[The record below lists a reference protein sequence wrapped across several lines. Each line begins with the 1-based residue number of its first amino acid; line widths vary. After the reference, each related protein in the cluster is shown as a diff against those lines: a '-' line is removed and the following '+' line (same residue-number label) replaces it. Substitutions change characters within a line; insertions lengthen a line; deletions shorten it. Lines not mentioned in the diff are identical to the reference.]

1 MYYSDPLSS
10 LGSSSSLLGTG
21 VLAGALS
28 VVAVLAFIA
37 LCVAGYIML
46 LGKNAS
52 HRTSALGR
60 FFNFDHFYIEKV
72 LQVLNLIAAVGIA
85 VFACWLALSS
95 FGSPLLILPGILL
108 GALVFF
114 VGQFVN
120 RIIFEGALLFVRL
133 VTDTQ
138 AIRNT
143 VAGPRIMDEPPAPAA
158 PFAPASAY
166 RSPAAVAPVAPA
178 AVAPATPA
186 DTPASP
192 AAAPTAAAAPAPA
205 PSAPEP
211 PTAAPAQAPAPAE
224 PQTPAPAP
232 EAPAAAAQQQAPA
245 PPVPPAFTPKR
256 TWHCPACGTE
266 NDGNFCV
273 SCGTKRP

>member
-143 VAGPRIMDEPPAPAA
+143 VAGPRTMDEPPAPAA

-166 RSPAAVAPVAPA
+166 RSPAAVAP
-178 AVAPATPA
+178 ATPA

-192 AAAPTAAAAPAPA
+192 AAAAVGAAAPAPA

-211 PTAAPAQAPAPAE
+211 PTAAPAQVPAPAE

-232 EAPAAAAQQQAPA
+232 EAPAATAQQQAPA

>member
-1 MYYSDPLSS
+1 
-10 LGSSSSLLGTG
+10 
-21 VLAGALS
+21 
-28 VVAVLAFIA
+28 
-37 LCVAGYIML
+37 ML

-143 VAGPRIMDEPPAPAA
+143 VAGPRTMDEPPAPAA

-166 RSPAAVAPVAPA
+166 RSPAAVAP
-178 AVAPATPA
+178 ATPA
-186 DTPASP
+186 DKPASP
-192 AAAPTAAAAPAPA
+192 AAAAVGAAAPAPA

-211 PTAAPAQAPAPAE
+211 PTAAPAQVPAPAE

-232 EAPAAAAQQQAPA
+232 EAPAATAQQQAPA

>member
-10 LGSSSSLLGTG
+10 LGSSSSLLG
-21 VLAGALS
+21 AGALAGVLS
-28 VVAVLAFIA
+28 VIAVLAFIA
-37 LCVAGYIML
+37 LSVAGYIML
-46 LGKNAS
+46 LGKSAS

-95 FGSPLLILPGILL
+95 FSSPLLILPGILL

-143 VAGPRIMDEPPAPAA
+143 VAGPRTMAEPPAPAA
-158 PFAPASAY
+158 P
-166 RSPAAVAPVAPA
+166 V
-178 AVAPATPA
+178 
-186 DTPASP
+186 
-192 AAAPTAAAAPAPA
+192 A

-211 PTAAPAQAPAPAE
+211 PAAAPEPAPVSAE
-224 PQTPAPAP
+224 PAAPTPAP
-232 EAPAAAAQQQAPA
+232 ETAAQQQAPA
-245 PPVPPAFTPKR
+245 PSVPPAFTPTR
-256 TWHCPACGTE
+256 TWRCPACGTE

>member
-10 LGSSSSLLGTG
+10 LESSSSLLGTG

-143 VAGPRIMDEPPAPAA
+143 VVGPRTMDEPPAPAA

-178 AVAPATPA
+178 
-186 DTPASP
+186 DTPV
-192 AAAPTAAAAPAPA
+192 APTAAAAPAAA

-211 PTAAPAQAPAPAE
+211 PTATPAQAPASAE
-224 PQTPAPAP
+224 PQTPTPAP
-232 EAPAAAAQQQAPA
+232 EAPAATAQQQAPA
-245 PPVPPAFTPKR
+245 PPVPPAFTPKH